1 MVATRQGSKL
11 NKHICRYSNVNS
23 TESKMVF
30 AERLLQQCLVPVQAT
45 KQGHA
50 ESLFRCKLC
59 QKTEPTSKLLVHAS
73 HCHNINDL
81 AGATKKCFSPV
92 ATPSGEGGQPQ
103 QSLDPDPSLGSDSSY
118 RQMHSPP
125 WGEGA
130 FPSDLEDVAIS
141 PKNHSNQ
148 PSPFNNTGKYQQL
161 VSFSYVMC
169 L

>member
-148 PSPFNNTGKYQQL
+148 PSPFNNTGTNNWFHL
-161 VSFSYVMC
+161 VT
-169 L
+169 